1 MTPAALFPSSP
12 AASFS
17 APIKWRMDA
26 TVGFININ
34 QNKIIKIFSVASV
47 AMLPPTLIA
56 SIYGMNFRWLP
67 ELQWEYGYPF
77 SMTLMFVSVVV
88 PFWFFRKKG
97 WLR

>member
-1 MTPAALFPSSP
+1 
-12 AASFS
+12 
-17 APIKWRMDA
+17 
-26 TVGFININ
+26 
-34 QNKIIKIFSVASV
+34 
-47 AMLPPTLIA
+47 
-56 SIYGMNFRWLP
+56 MNFRWLP